1 MLTLIGTPVPI
12 RIHGII
18 QSAASQQIQVKIFR
32 MFSECDVNIDFEAL
46 DLYLH
51 EQGRVQVFLLKWVVK
66 DRQTQTDL
74 KWVSNCRVYA
84 KMFLNKVK
92 PQI

>member
-1 MLTLIGTPVPI
+1 MEL
-12 RIHGII
+12 
-18 QSAASQQIQVKIFR
+18 SNQQPLSRYRSK
-32 MFSECDVNIDFEAL
+32 FSECDVNIDFEAL